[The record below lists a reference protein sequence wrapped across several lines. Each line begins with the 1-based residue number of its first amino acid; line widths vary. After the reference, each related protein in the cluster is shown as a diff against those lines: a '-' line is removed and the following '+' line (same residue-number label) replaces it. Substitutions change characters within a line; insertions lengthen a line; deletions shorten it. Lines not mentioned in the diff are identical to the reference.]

1 MQKGNGR
8 AATESRA
15 HARSK
20 AGVAASMDHPQ
31 SIDGYAVL
39 EFLGHGGM
47 GWVYRVAEPGTGR
60 EVALKLLR
68 TAVATTLL
76 DRLRFEREFEVTRA
90 LEHPTLVAVYDKG
103 VVDGQPYYTM
113 ELVAGANVRD
123 YLSRDR
129 ERPTREEWLQRVG
142 ALMAQL
148 LDGLHYIHQNGI
160 IHRDL
165 KPENILVDAEGR
177 PRLLDFGLARRR
189 EASQFTE
196 PGTVIGTVHYM
207 SPEQIAGHELDYRTD
222 LYSLGVILY
231 ELLGGELPHD
241 NPELVATL
249 YSILHEPALPLIG
262 HAPWL
267 PQPLID
273 LVMRLLEKE
282 PADRFQSAAEVQGAW
297 AEVFGTTLRLPT
309 AEPLSASPATPP
321 EQLFTPRFVGR
332 ERELR
337 TVLER
342 LDGLAER
349 GAVMLVEGVSGVG
362 KTRFLQEVAG
372 QARSLGL
379 ATLWSYGNEVEALPY
394 NPWVRILRRS
404 LKNGLPE
411 ELEVFRDALSV
422 LFPELGEA
430 QFDRDDPLLKYHLFE
445 GMMRLL
451 ARLASKR
458 GLVIFLEDLH
468 WVDPA
473 SLEFLHYAA
482 RSLLTP
488 SEEAGTGANPMPVA
502 ILCSCRDEYVR
513 TFESFGRVRGSL
525 VKLEG
530 LDEIVLDA
538 LDQEQTAAVVTS
550 MLGTGNV
557 EPETMARLYSETEG
571 NPLFISEIL
580 KTFVSEGRLRLDR
593 GSWNL
598 ESTALP
604 RTSAGGSRIPVTVRD
619 AVERRLAGLEPA
631 DLRVARQA
639 AVLGRTFEFD
649 VLARAWGIPE
659 DELIDRVERLVGR
672 KVLTEARERGFLTF
686 YNQPIL
692 DVLLEA
698 TPQDVQSELH
708 ARAARALEAM
718 PDPERQAARL
728 AHHYRLSGQGAQAVI
743 QLVRAGDSS
752 MKAFAHL
759 EAVDLYRRALEL
771 PEVEL
776 VLPRRELQ
784 ERLADANYG
793 AGLTEQALETYTW
806 LLGGVGEK
814 LEHARLLRKLGT
826 CWERLGDLRQAQRC
840 LQDALK
846 QLGIKLPSSS
856 FLATIGI
863 PFRQLV
869 QLVGKKARLPRL
881 RRDTRRIDE
890 TERILERLSR
900 VLFFLRPEGW
910 VLDSLDMSLRQQ
922 FIAQDLGSSEA
933 RGSAKLNSGY
943 SILFFPK
950 MMMPHARRQLR
961 VAGDMARELSDSLQK
976 AAFMRESGYLLF
988 LVGDHRNAL
997 TLENQA
1003 LELSQRLGD
1012 IHGLALNH
1020 AILQLIWRY
1029 HGRLDEALAHARKTQ
1044 EYAEST
1050 SSKLDYMLSLIN
1062 LGHIASLRGDVAEA
1076 ERWLGKAERRSR
1088 KLGLPFISMLI
1099 ELARGWTY
1107 FAEGS
1112 WQDALECGEAS
1123 TRTCKLRH
1131 APYYVAESRLLEACS
1146 LVRLARDKAG
1156 RDLAAGRI
1164 RAARAEVAEMYPLF
1178 EGILRRAEGELA
1190 YGGGHPD
1197 EALAAYQE
1205 ALDTFQALGNPL
1217 EQANTHKILAGF
1229 YESREPERAERH
1241 RAEAEGFLKEAG
1253 AIPVVREP
1261 DPTL

>member
-1 MQKGNGR
+1 
-8 AATESRA
+8 
-15 HARSK
+15 
-20 AGVAASMDHPQ
+20 MDHPQ

-47 GWVYRVAEPGTGR
+47 GWVYRVSEPTTGR

-68 TAVATTLL
+68 TPVAPTLL
-76 DRLRFEREFEVTRA
+76 DRLRFEREFEVTRT
-90 LEHPTLVAVYDKG
+90 LNHPSLVGVYEKG
-103 VVDGQPYYTM
+103 LVDSQPYYTM
-113 ELVAGANVRD
+113 ELVAGANIRD
-123 YLSRDR
+123 FLARER
-129 ERPTREEWLQRVG
+129 ERPTREAWLQRLG
-142 ALMAQL
+142 GLIAPL
-148 LDGLHYIHQNGI
+148 LEGLAYIHQNGI

-165 KPENILVDAEGR
+165 KPENVLIDAEGR

-189 EASQFTE
+189 EASQYTE
-196 PGTVIGTVHYM
+196 PGTIIGTVHYM
-207 SPEQIAGHELDYRTD
+207 SPEQIAGHELDSRTD

-231 ELLGGELPHD
+231 ELLSGKLPFD
-241 NPELVATL
+241 NPDMVSVL
-249 YSILHEPALPLIG
+249 YAVLHEPPLPL
-262 HAPWL
+262 HQRCSWV
-267 PQPLID
+267 PQPLVE

-282 PADRFQSAAEVQGAW
+282 PADRYQSAGETLEAW
-297 AEVFGTTLRLPT
+297 TELVGTPLTLPPS
-309 AEPLSASPATPP
+309 EPVPATPVSPP

-332 ERELR
+332 EDEIGQ
-337 TVLER
+337 VLQR
-342 LDGLAER
+342 LDHLHER
-349 GAVMLVEGVSGVG
+349 GAVVLVEGVSGVG
-362 KTRFLQEVAG
+362 KTRFFQEVAG

-379 ATLWSYGNEVEALPY
+379 ATLWGYGNEVEALPY
-394 NPWVRILRRS
+394 NPWIRILKRS
-404 LKNGLPE
+404 LREGLPP

-430 QFDRDDPLLKYHLFE
+430 QLDRDDPLLKYHLFE

-451 ARLASKR
+451 ARMASKR
-458 GLVIFLEDLH
+458 GLVIFLEDMH
-468 WVDPA
+468 WADPA
-473 SLEFLHYAA
+473 SLEFLHYAS

-488 SEEAGTGANPMPVA
+488 PEEPGQNLTPVA
-502 ILCSCRDEYVR
+502 ILVSCRDEYLR
-513 TFESFGRVRGSL
+513 TFEAFGKVRGSL
-525 VKLEG
+525 VRLEG
-530 LDEIVLDA
+530 MDEIA
-538 LDQEQTAAVVTS
+538 LEALSQEQTAAVVSS
-550 MLGTGNV
+550 MLGVGTV

-649 VLARAWGIPE
+649 VLARAWSIPE

-672 KVLTEARERGFLTF
+672 KLLTEGRERGWLTF

-692 DVLLEA
+692 EVLLEA
-698 TPQDVQSELH
+698 TPPDVQSDLH

-743 QLVRAGDSS
+743 HLVRAGDAS
-752 MKAFAHL
+752 MQAFAHL
-759 EAVDLYRRALEL
+759 KAVELYKRALDI
-771 PEVEL
+771 PEVEQ
-776 VLPRRELQ
+776 VLARRELQ

-806 LLGGVGEK
+806 LLGGVQDK

-869 QLVGKKARLPRL
+869 QLLGKKAWLPRL
-881 RRDTRRIDE
+881 RRDARRIDE
-890 TERILERLSR
+890 TERVLQRLSR

-922 FIAQDLGSSEA
+922 FIAQDLGSREA
-933 RGSAKLNSGY
+933 KGHAKLFSGY
-943 SILFFPK
+943 SVLFFPK
-950 MMMPHARRQLR
+950 VMMPHARRQLR
-961 VAGDMARELSDSLQK
+961 VAGDMARELHDSLQK
-976 AAFMRESGYLLF
+976 AAFLRESGYLLF

-997 TLENQA
+997 TLELQG

-1020 AILQLIWRY
+1020 SILQLICRY
-1029 HGRLDEALAHARKTQ
+1029 QGRLDEALAHARKTR

-1050 SSKLDYMLSLIN
+1050 SSRLDYVLSLIN
-1062 LGHIASLRGDVAEA
+1062 MGHIASLRGDVAEA
-1076 ERWLGKAERRSR
+1076 DRYLSQAERRSS
-1088 KLGLPFISMLI
+1088 KLGLPFVSMLI

-1131 APYYVAESRLLEACS
+1131 APYYLAESRLLEACA
-1146 LVRLARDKAG
+1146 LVRLARNNKAEI
-1156 RDLAAGRI
+1156 DQASARI
-1164 RAARAEVAEMYPLF
+1164 RAARTESSEMYPLF
-1178 EGILRRAEGELA
+1178 EGILRRMEGELA
-1190 YGGGHPD
+1190 YRSGRAE
-1197 EALAAYQE
+1197 EALAAYREAMDTFE
-1205 ALDTFQALGNPL
+1205 ALANPL
-1217 EQANTHKILAGF
+1217 EVANTHRVLAQF
-1229 YESREPERAERH
+1229 YESRDPQKAERH
-1241 RAEAEGFLKEAG
+1241 REACETSLREAG
-1253 AIPVVREP
+1253 AFPTTREP

>member
-1 MQKGNGR
+1 
-8 AATESRA
+8 
-15 HARSK
+15 
-20 AGVAASMDHPQ
+20 MDHPQ

-47 GWVYRVAEPGTGR
+47 GWVYRVSEPTTGR

-76 DRLRFEREFEVTRA
+76 DRLRFEREFEVARA
-90 LEHPTLVAVYDKG
+90 LEHPALVGVFDKG
-103 VVDGQPYYTM
+103 LVDSQPYYTM
-113 ELVAGANVRD
+113 ELVAGANIREN
-123 YLSRDR
+123 LLRDR
-129 ERPTREEWLQRVG
+129 ERPTREIWLQRVG
-142 ALMAQL
+142 ALVAHL
-148 LDGLHYIHQNGI
+148 LDGLAYIHQHGI

-165 KPENILVDAEGR
+165 KPENILVDAEGH

-207 SPEQIAGHELDYRTD
+207 SPEQIAGHELDSRTD

-231 ELLGGELPHD
+231 ELLAGKLPFD
-241 NPELVATL
+241 NPEMVSVL
-249 YSILHEPALPLIG
+249 YAVLHEPALPLHE

-267 PQPLID
+267 PQPLVE

-282 PADRFQSAAEVQGAW
+282 PADRFQSASELFEAW
-297 AEVFGTTLRLPT
+297 SEIFGTPFDLPPS
-309 AEPLSASPATPP
+309 EPVPATPVSPP

-332 ERELR
+332 EPELR
-337 TVLER
+337 RVLER
-342 LDGLAER
+342 LDRLHER

-362 KTRFLQEVAG
+362 KTRFFQEVAG

-379 ATLWSYGNEVEALPY
+379 ATLWGYGNEVEALPY
-394 NPWVRILRRS
+394 NPWIRILRRS
-404 LKNGLPE
+404 LRNGLPE

-445 GMMRLL
+445 GMVRLL
-451 ARLASKR
+451 AHMASSR

-468 WVDPA
+468 WADPA

-488 SEEAGTGANPMPVA
+488 PEEGQNPTPVA
-502 ILCSCRDEYVR
+502 ILCSCRDEYLR
-513 TFESFGRVRGSL
+513 TFEAFGRVRSSL
-525 VKLEG
+525 VRLEG
-530 LDEIVLDA
+530 LDEIA
-538 LDQEQTAAVVTS
+538 LEALNEEQTAAVVSS
-550 MLGTGNV
+550 MLGVGSV
-557 EPETMARLYSETEG
+557 EDETMERLYSETEG
-571 NPLFISEIL
+571 NPLFIGEIL

-619 AVERRLAGLEPA
+619 AVERRLAGLDPA
-631 DLRVARQA
+631 DLRVVRQA
-639 AVLGRTFEFD
+639 AVLGRNFEFD
-649 VLARAWGIPE
+649 VLARAWNIPE

-672 KVLTEARERGFLTF
+672 KIIAESRERGWLTF

-692 DVLLEA
+692 EVLLEA
-698 TPQDVQSELH
+698 TPQDVQSDLH
-708 ARAARALEAM
+708 SRAARALESL
-718 PDPERQAARL
+718 PHPERQAARL

-743 QLVRAGDSS
+743 HLVRAGDAS

-759 EAVDLYRRALEL
+759 EAVDLFKRALEL

-806 LLGGVGEK
+806 LLGGVVER

-869 QLVGKKARLPRL
+869 QLVGKKTRLPRL

-890 TERILERLSR
+890 TERVLERLSR

-910 VLDSLDMSLRQQ
+910 VLDTLDMSLRQQ
-922 FIAQDLGSSEA
+922 FIAQDLGSREA
-933 RGSAKLNSGY
+933 KGQAKLFSGY

-950 MMMPHARRQLR
+950 VMMPHARRQLR
-961 VAGDMARELSDSLQK
+961 VAGDMARELTDSLQK
-976 AAFMRESGYLLF
+976 AAFLRESGYLLF
-988 LVGDHRNAL
+988 LVGDHRNGLAMEL
-997 TLENQA
+997 QA

-1020 AILQLIWRY
+1020 SILQLICRY
-1029 HGRLDEALAHARKTQ
+1029 RGRLDEATVHAQKTR

-1062 LGHIASLRGDVAEA
+1062 MGHIAALRGNVQEA
-1076 ERWLGKAERRSR
+1076 DRWLGQAERRSR

-1131 APYYVAESRLLEACS
+1131 APYYLAESRLLEACAMT
-1146 LVRLARDKAG
+1146 RLARDRAG
-1156 RDLAAGRI
+1156 RDAALQRI
-1164 RAARAEVAEMYPLF
+1164 KAARSEVAGMYPLF
-1178 EGILRRAEGELA
+1178 EGILRRMEGDLEL
-1190 YGGGHPD
+1190 GSERPE
-1197 EALAAYQE
+1197 EALAAYEE
-1205 ALDTFQALGNPL
+1205 ALDTFQALQNPL
-1217 EQANTHKILAGF
+1217 EQANTHRVLASF
-1229 YESREPERAERH
+1229 FESRDSRKAEQH
-1241 RAEAEGFLKEAG
+1241 RRECEACLEEAG
-1253 AIPVVREP
+1253 AGPVLREA